1 MTAVAKDQASR
12 LTKKPAEPLLASRV
26 SAVPPVNK
34 FVDEFC
40 ANSFAL
46 VLVFDA
52 AAAVLL
58 WLLVPPAAELAAAV
72 LAFVV
77 LVTG

>member
-46 VLVFDA
+46 VLVFG

-58 WLLVPPAAELAAAV
+58 WLFVPPAAELAAAV